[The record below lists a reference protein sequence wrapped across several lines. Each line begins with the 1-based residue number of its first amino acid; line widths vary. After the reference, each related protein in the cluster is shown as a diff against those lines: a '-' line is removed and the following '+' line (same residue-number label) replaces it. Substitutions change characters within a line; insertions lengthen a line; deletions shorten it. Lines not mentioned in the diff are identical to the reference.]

1 MAVRFK
7 DYYEV
12 LGVSRDASGKE
23 IKEAFRRL
31 ARQTHPD
38 LNAGK
43 GKKGAEAR
51 FKEINEAYE
60 VLGNAEKRAK
70 YNRLGAQWQEGMP
83 FQAQGGPGSSGV
95 HFEGEGR
102 SGFSDFFESIFG
114 GESQAFEKSSARPAR
129 RGENISSDMA
139 LTLEE
144 AKSGTRR
151 HYKMQRQFP
160 CPDCGGR
167 GRQGRTVCRRCAG
180 RGSLLGGKDL
190 SVTIPAGVREGDKIR
205 LAGQGNP
212 GEEGGPPGDL
222 FIRIKYQP
230 HDVFSVY
237 GDRIEMT
244 LDVMPWE
251 AALGASV
258 KVATLHG
265 DVLLK
270 IPAGSQGAQPFRL
283 REKGLGSREGKNGDL
298 LVRLQIKL
306 PEKITDEAK
315 TLYEDLARL
324 ENDKKVGG

>member
-1 MAVRFK
+1 MTVRFK

-31 ARQTHPD
+31 ARLTHPD
-38 LNAGK
+38 LHADK

-70 YNRLGAQWQEGMP
+70 YDRLGSQWQEGMP
-83 FQAQGGPGSSGV
+83 FQSQGGGAGSSGV
-95 HFEGEGR
+95 HFEGEGL

-114 GESQAFEKSSARPAR
+114 GESRHFGRTAARPPR
-129 RGENISSDMA
+129 RGGHIESDMA

-144 AKSGTRR
+144 ATDGTRR
-151 HYKMQRQFP
+151 RLRTQRQFP

-167 GRQGRTVCRRCAG
+167 GHQGRAVCRRCAG
-180 RGSLLGGKDL
+180 RGNILGGKDL

-212 GEEGGPPGDL
+212 GEDGGPPGDL
-222 FIRIKYQP
+222 FIRVRYRP
-230 HDVFSVY
+230 HAVFTVS
-237 GDRIEMT
+237 GDRLEMT

-251 AALGASV
+251 AALGSSV
-258 KVATLHG
+258 KVSTLHG
-265 DVLLK
+265 DVILK

-283 REKGLGSREGKNGDL
+283 RGKGLRSRDGKNGDL

-306 PEKITDEAK
+306 PEKITDKAK
-315 TLYEDLARL
+315 QLYDDLARL
-324 ENDKKVGG
+324 ANGKKGG